1 MTVKEA
7 ARYLGVNP
15 ITLKRWEAKG
25 KIKARRHPMN
35 NYRIFTDEEVERI
48 KQLIEGGDE

>member
-7 ARYLGVNP
+7 AEYLGVNP

-25 KIKARRHPMN
+25 KITARRHPMN
-35 NYRIFTDEEVERI
+35 NYRIYTEEEINKI
-48 KQLIEGGDE
+48 KAIIEGGD